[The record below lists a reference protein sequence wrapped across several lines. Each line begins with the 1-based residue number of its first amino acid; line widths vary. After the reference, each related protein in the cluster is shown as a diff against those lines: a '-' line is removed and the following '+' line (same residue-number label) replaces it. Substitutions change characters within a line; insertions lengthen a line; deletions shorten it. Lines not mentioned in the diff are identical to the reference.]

1 MIKRFIIIC
10 ILPLNICTS
19 CHSDSVKA
27 PGHVVL
33 APEKKI
39 SLPKETL
46 AAIPQQRITVE
57 FIGYN
62 DDGDYELFNARKGS
76 ENYSFVNAA
85 NEKRTLLRGDLV
97 ELTWQKDTIYMAG
110 DGDLPQEAKRIVSA
124 TKVKDGKV
132 SEFRKGYQKELKY
145 YIVEADKYS
154 KSYLDKLYLI
164 VEYYV
169 ANSQNELLK
178 LQITNRNDLSYSI
191 EAQTRADKEYTM
203 IGIATAFEHKTNV
216 VQWLYFDST
225 SDLLYEY
232 DLPNDQ
238 LIKFDK

>member
-10 ILPLNICTS
+10 ILPLCLSIS
-19 CHSDSVKA
+19 CHSDRVKIPDQVIA
-27 PGHVVL
+27 
-33 APEKKI
+33 APEKKKI
-39 SLPKETL
+39 QPKENSVV
-46 AAIPQQRITVE
+46 IPQQRITVE

-62 DDGDYELFNARKGS
+62 DDGDYELFNARKGN
-76 ENYSFVNAA
+76 EDYSFVNSGDD
-85 NEKRTLLRGDLV
+85 KRTFLRGDLV
-97 ELTWQKDTIYMAG
+97 ELLWQKDTIYMAG
-110 DGDLPQEAKRIVSA
+110 DGDSPQEAKHILSA
-124 TKVKDGKV
+124 KKVKDGKV

-145 YIVEADKYS
+145 YTVEADKYS
-154 KSYLDKLYLI
+154 KSYLDKIYLI

-178 LQITNRNDLSYSI
+178 LQIKNRNDLSYSI

-216 VQWLYFDST
+216 VQWLYFDSDK
-225 SDLLYEY
+225 DLLYEY